1 MADIWGTLDMA
12 DDYDL
17 PSWLEA
23 RLPPYMSPRAEY
35 RGVNPRNVGSY
46 SSGFDADA
54 QLRAFTPYARSGP
67 GEASLRGEPYSIGW
81 GTRTPGDDAPAPTP
95 YVTDMPG
102 EASPPSAQ
110 QFMGVQSATPQATP
124 SWLDA
129 PTAPTQDMPW
139 GKAWR
144 LYSDTHP
151 QNFEKPLMQRLQA
164 PWNDPEWLTK
174 PLAQTL
180 MRPDVPA
187 AMPPEAMNPMY
198 PPQAS
203 EQNAGDLMRAV
214 GGQGAPP
221 IQGAAQQ
228 FMGVSGQGKD
238 QSRMPMYGGPQP
250 GVKGDPWQSPG
261 GASQPPQGGGGAPS
275 GGGAPQHQGPV
286 TMQGVMQSLAQSN
299 PDMMK
304 TREGRITLGMA
315 ALKFAPLMHQQDQME
330 MQRMKMEL
338 ANQIQMLKL
347 SQGEAHLGIQQQR
360 ADAYE
365 AKMKSGVD
373 PSKSL
378 ENAIKERDAV
388 ANHLA
393 QQPNSKEL
401 RQSYNE
407 AQKRVDGLNKKVN
420 PQGVE
425 KEYSSWLEEAA
436 GSSNPV
442 EKALTS
448 VPQYVISKIRPEEQR
463 QLGEMLITE
472 PIKAHM
478 RIMKLIEKLRGG
490 ETTVGKSDGNY

>member
-17 PSWLEA
+17 PSWLVA
-23 RLPPYMSPRAEY
+23 RLPPYMLPRAEY

-46 SSGFDADA
+46 SSVFAADA

-67 GEASLRGEPYSIGW
+67 GEASLRGEPYSSGW

-95 YVTDMPG
+95 YVTDVPG

-124 SWLDA
+124 SLEALLEAGGFRLPPSPTGGGNAIPGA
-129 PTAPTQDMPW
+129 P
-139 GKAWR
+139 
-144 LYSDTHP
+144 
-151 QNFEKPLMQRLQA
+151 
-164 PWNDPEWLTK
+164 
-174 PLAQTL
+174 
-180 MRPDVPA
+180 
-187 AMPPEAMNPMY
+187 
-198 PPQAS
+198 PPQAPLS
-203 EQNAGDLMRAV
+203 I
-214 GGQGAPP
+214 PP
-221 IQGAAQQ
+221 QGAAQQ

-238 QSRMPMYGGPQP
+238 QSRMPMYGGPP
-250 GVKGDPWQSPG
+250 PAVKGDQWQSPG

-275 GGGAPQHQGPV
+275 GGGAPQHQGTV

-304 TREGRITLGMA
+304 TKEGRITLGMA

-347 SQGEAHLGIQQQR
+347 SQGAAHLGIQQQR

-365 AKMKSGVD
+365 AKMKSGAD

-378 ENAIKERDAV
+378 ENAIKERDTV

-401 RQSYNE
+401 RRSYNE
-407 AQKRVDGLNKKVN
+407 VQKRVDELNKKVN
-420 PQGVE
+420 PQGAE

-436 GSSNPV
+436 KSSNPI
-442 EKALTS
+442 EMALTS
-448 VPQYVISKIRPEEQR
+448 VPQDVISKLRPEEQR
-463 QLGEMLITE
+463 QLGEMLIKE

-478 RIMKLIEKLRGG
+478 RIMKLREKLRGG
-490 ETTVGKSDGNY
+490 ETTVGKQGDGYYR

>member
-1 MADIWGTLDMA
+1 MAN
-12 DDYDL
+12 DYDL

-95 YVTDMPG
+95 YVTDVPG

-124 SWLDA
+124 SLEA
-129 PTAPTQDMPW
+129 LLEAS
-139 GKAWR
+139 GFR
-144 LYSDTHP
+144 LPPS
-151 QNFEKPLMQRLQA
+151 
-164 PWNDPEWLTK
+164 
-174 PLAQTL
+174 
-180 MRPDVPA
+180 PA
-187 AMPPEAMNPMY
+187 GGGNAIPGAL
-198 PPQAS
+198 PPQAPLS
-203 EQNAGDLMRAV
+203 I
-214 GGQGAPP
+214 PP
-221 IQGAAQQ
+221 QGAAQQ

-238 QSRMPMYGGPQP
+238 QSRMPMYGGTQP

-275 GGGAPQHQGPV
+275 GGGAPQQHQGPV

-304 TREGRITLGMA
+304 TKEGRITLGMA

-338 ANQIQMLKL
+338 ANHIQMLKL

-407 AQKRVDGLNKKVN
+407 AQKRVNELNKKVN
-420 PQGVE
+420 PQGAE
-425 KEYSSWLEEAA
+425 KEYGSWLEEAA
-436 GSSNPV
+436 KSSNPV
-442 EKALTS
+442 EMALTS
-448 VPQYVISKIRPEEQR
+448 VPQDVISKLRPEEQR
-463 QLGEMLITE
+463 QLGEMLIKE

-478 RIMKLIEKLRGG
+478 RIMKLREKLRGG
-490 ETTVGKSDGNY
+490 ETTVGKSYGNY

>member
-1 MADIWGTLDMA
+1 
-12 DDYDL
+12 
-17 PSWLEA
+17 
-23 RLPPYMSPRAEY
+23 
-35 RGVNPRNVGSY
+35 
-46 SSGFDADA
+46 
-54 QLRAFTPYARSGP
+54 
-67 GEASLRGEPYSIGW
+67 
-81 GTRTPGDDAPAPTP
+81 
-95 YVTDMPG
+95 
-102 EASPPSAQ
+102 
-110 QFMGVQSATPQATP
+110 
-124 SWLDA
+124 
-129 PTAPTQDMPW
+129 
-139 GKAWR
+139 
-144 LYSDTHP
+144 
-151 QNFEKPLMQRLQA
+151 
-164 PWNDPEWLTK
+164 
-174 PLAQTL
+174 
-180 MRPDVPA
+180 
-187 AMPPEAMNPMY
+187 
-198 PPQAS
+198 
-203 EQNAGDLMRAV
+203 
-214 GGQGAPP
+214 
-221 IQGAAQQ
+221 
-228 FMGVSGQGKD
+228 MGVSGQGKD

-275 GGGAPQHQGPV
+275 GGGAPQQQGPV
-286 TMQGVMQSLAQSN
+286 TMQGVIQSLAQSN

-304 TREGRITLGMA
+304 TKEGRIILGMA

-407 AQKRVDGLNKKVN
+407 AQKRVNELNKKVN
-420 PQGVE
+420 PQGAE
-425 KEYSSWLEEAA
+425 KEYGSWLEEAA
-436 GSSNPV
+436 KSSNPV
-442 EKALTS
+442 EMALTS
-448 VPQYVISKIRPEEQR
+448 VPQDVISKLRPEEQR
-463 QLGEMLITE
+463 QLGEMLIKE

-478 RIMKLIEKLRGG
+478 RIMKLREKLRGG